1 MLGEREALT
10 GRFDASTL
18 LIATPLILEV
28 TAYVSGSGSSVAAV
42 GIEHSRTEQK
52 SLMELDRLFGLREP
66 NSLTS

>member
-28 TAYVSGSGSSVAAV
+28 TAYVSGSGSSRD
-42 GIEHSRTEQK
+42 RTQPNGTEVPHGTK
-52 SLMELDRLFGLREP
+52 SFIWLKKA
-66 NSLTS
+66 

>member
-1 MLGEREALT
+1 MLGESEALT

-42 GIEHSRTEQK
+42 GIEQSRTEQK
-52 SLMELDRLFGLREP
+52 SLMELDRLFGLRKP